1 MLLYLFLG
9 LVWIKSFGFQMH
21 SPDTMF
27 INKYGRNQS
36 QNMNAAQLDKLY
48 YFNHYL
54 ATSLKIYAERE
65 EAWINKVFKVL
76 KERKTTL
83 NTVKGKR

>member
-1 MLLYLFLG
+1 
-9 LVWIKSFGFQMH
+9 
-21 SPDTMF
+21 
-27 INKYGRNQS
+27 
-36 QNMNAAQLDKLY
+36 MNAAQLDKLY

-54 ATSLKIYAERE
+54 ATSLKTYAERE